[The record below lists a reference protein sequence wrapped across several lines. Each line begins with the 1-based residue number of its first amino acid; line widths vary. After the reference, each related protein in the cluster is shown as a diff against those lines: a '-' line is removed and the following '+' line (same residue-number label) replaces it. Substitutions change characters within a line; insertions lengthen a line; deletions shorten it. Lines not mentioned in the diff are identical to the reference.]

1 MSDISC
7 YSLCASVELLCVNSY
22 FWLRISACPQTP
34 SKHDSFTIMVQIL
47 PAGMED
53 GHAPL
58 TAMPSESCWSVV
70 RSSGVS
76 LPCPVTS
83 PSLVFP
89 SGGISMSFFGT
100 FSIFFFT
107 IKLKYFLEERDCVSA
122 FQLTLPPLPN
132 PNFAVSDKIP
142 FKFVACGFNTS
153 LGPILERVPFSFSFC
168 LVFSFNSW
176 QRVVC
181 QPFFSFCF
189 SQNSLLWVAR
199 TTFWNF

>member
-100 FSIFFFT
+100 FSIFFFFYHK
-107 IKLKYFLEERDCVSA
+107 IKIFSWGKGLC
-122 FQLTLPPLPN
+122 
-132 PNFAVSDKIP
+132 
-142 FKFVACGFNTS
+142 
-153 LGPILERVPFSFSFC
+153 FSFSAYTAPPPTQILQYPIKF
-168 LVFSFNSW
+168 LLSLW
-176 QRVVC
+176 PVVLIL
-181 QPFFSFCF
+181 P
-189 SQNSLLWVAR
+189 
-199 TTFWNF
+199 